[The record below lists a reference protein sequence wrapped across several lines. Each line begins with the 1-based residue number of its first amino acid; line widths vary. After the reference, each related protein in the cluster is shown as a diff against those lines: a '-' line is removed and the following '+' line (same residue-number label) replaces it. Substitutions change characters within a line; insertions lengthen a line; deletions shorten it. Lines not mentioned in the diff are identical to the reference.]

1 MNAPFKRDQHDRS
14 DQPILLRSED
24 IQAWRGPK
32 LHVQQHYVP
41 PLDGKI
47 DDRKGFDQKMADD
60 VQEILQKKYP
70 GYPWKAVC
78 DSKQGVVYFS
88 IPILMGETLKMV
100 IRLAEWSDLTPQLVM
115 RLGGEVLER
124 LGLRRG
130 LISLGEF
137 SDIQRNKHRADFAD
151 VR

>member
-1 MNAPFKRDQHDRS
+1 MQHDRS
-14 DQPILLRSED
+14 DQPVLLRSDD
-24 IQAWRGPK
+24 IEAWRGPK
-32 LHVQQHYVP
+32 LHVQKHYVP

-47 DDRKGFDQKMADD
+47 DDRKGFDQTMADD
-60 VQEILQKKYP
+60 VQEILQKQFP

-78 DSKQGVVYFS
+78 DSAQGIVYFS
-88 IPILMGETLKMV
+88 IPLLMGETLKWV
-100 IRLAEWSDLTPQLVM
+100 IRLADWTDLNPKLIIAG
-115 RLGGEVLER
+115 GGEVLER

-137 SDIQRNKHRADFAD
+137 HDIQHNKHRADFAD